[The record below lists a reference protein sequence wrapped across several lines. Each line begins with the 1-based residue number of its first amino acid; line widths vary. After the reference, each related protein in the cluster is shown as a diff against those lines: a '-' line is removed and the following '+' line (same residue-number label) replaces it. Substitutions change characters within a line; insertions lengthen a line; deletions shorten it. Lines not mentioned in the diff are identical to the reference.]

1 MNPSELLELTN
12 EQKLDIINVWNS
24 RKDDPPSLLELI
36 QDVAGFKGKDG
47 RSKEG
52 RTVKAYLASRQLK
65 ARGAQEYQ
73 PVNKTELT
81 ESQKEYIANN
91 VQTMNGVEMAKA
103 IFDNQSLTNL
113 NIETRTVNKYTK
125 ILREQGIQTF
135 EDPQETP
142 TDRYISLSR

>member
-65 ARGAQEYQ
+65 ARGA
-73 PVNKTELT
+73 
-81 ESQKEYIANN
+81 
-91 VQTMNGVEMAKA
+91 
-103 IFDNQSLTNL
+103 
-113 NIETRTVNKYTK
+113 
-125 ILREQGIQTF
+125 GI
-135 EDPQETP
+135 
-142 TDRYISLSR
+142 SASK